1 MTNETQNNA
10 SAPEELITR
19 ISQVI
24 KRKDG
29 SEVKITAQAA
39 FGAVLTRSIDV
50 YVLRRDNA
58 DSNWQ
63 GCSNRPK
70 AGWRNMSVDEYIRE
84 GRSEMLKAVTPGE
97 ILKLTNAI
105 GKPMSC
111 LDQLFPSPIT
121 K

>member
-1 MTNETQNNA
+1 MNKEAQN
-10 SAPEELITR
+10 SVSEPEELITR
-19 ISQVI
+19 ISQII
-24 KRKDG
+24 KREDG

-39 FGAVLTRSIDV
+39 FGAGLTRSIDV

-63 GCSNRPK
+63 GCNNRPK
-70 AGWRNMSVDEYIRE
+70 AGWRDMSVDEYIRE

-105 GKPMSC
+105 GKPMSFI
-111 LDQLFPSPIT
+111 DELFPS
-121 K
+121 

>member
-29 SEVKITAQAA
+29 SEVKITAQAT
-39 FGAVLTRSIDV
+39 FGAGLTRSIDV

-58 DSNWQ
+58 DSERLPR
-63 GCSNRPK
+63 C
-70 AGWRNMSVDEYIRE
+70 A
-84 GRSEMLKAVTPGE
+84 PGTE
-97 ILKLTNAI
+97 
-105 GKPMSC
+105 
-111 LDQLFPSPIT
+111 
-121 K
+121 

>member
-39 FGAVLTRSIDV
+39 VRCRVNSLYRCI
-50 YVLRRDNA
+50 
-58 DSNWQ
+58 
-63 GCSNRPK
+63 CSSS
-70 AGWRNMSVDEYIRE
+70 G
-84 GRSEMLKAVTPGE
+84 
-97 ILKLTNAI
+97 
-105 GKPMSC
+105 
-111 LDQLFPSPIT
+111 
-121 K
+121 

>member
-39 FGAVLTRSIDV
+39 FGAGLTRSIDV

-70 AGWRNMSVDEYIRE
+70 AGWRNMSVGNDSNLFIVFYVQI
-84 GRSEMLKAVTPGE
+84 MPDDFV
-97 ILKLTNAI
+97 
-105 GKPMSC
+105 M
-111 LDQLFPSPIT
+111 QLHRF
-121 K
+121 